1 MDADDTRVPA
11 GRKQA
16 KLVEEGFLGGG
27 IQRLKFLPLGVSHFA
42 LKQVTVITDLKQ
54 RTNFTLDLHL
64 LLHLLHICR
73 IQLPRTK
80 VLRRS
85 VELAEVKLKVP

>member
-1 MDADDTRVPA
+1 MVPA

-42 LKQVTVITDLKQ
+42 LKQVTVITGNITGGTTQ
-54 RTNFTLDLHL
+54 M
-64 LLHLLHICR
+64 ICSNAPTSPL
-73 IQLPRTK
+73 ISSSCLTFATFAGLTED
-80 VLRRS
+80 VGL
-85 VELAEVKLKVP
+85 EG